1 MKKQLALITGAS
13 KGIGLELAKCFARDN
28 YDLVLVARSSDELAE
43 AAHSI
48 AAVNEQATSHIVA
61 TDLSKPKE
69 ACREIDDAIKKLSQP
84 VDVLVNNAG
93 FGLKCSFAQADM
105 ETQMDILEV
114 NMVALTR
121 LSRMYLPGMLERQR
135 GGILNVASVAGF
147 FPGPMMSVYYATKAY
162 VISLS
167 EALANEV
174 AGSGVVISCTCPGPT
189 YTHFQKR
196 ADVDGSK
203 LFKLSPVQS
212 AAAVADEG
220 YCGFKRGRTIV
231 ITGVAN
237 KFAVTT
243 GKLVPRG
250 LMSNITRAM
259 AEH

>member
-1 MKKQLALITGAS
+1 MTKQLALITGAS
-13 KGIGLELAKCFARDN
+13 KGIGLELAKCFARDG
-28 YDLVLVARSSDELAE
+28 YDLVLVARSEDELRQAAQAMNAE
-43 AAHSI
+43 NAQITCH
-48 AAVNEQATSHIVA
+48 VVA
-61 TDLSKPKE
+61 TDLSKPKQS
-69 ACREIDDAIKKLSQP
+69 CLEIDDALKKLSQP

-93 FGLKCSFAQADM
+93 FGMKTAFASADL

-121 LSRMYLPGMLERQR
+121 LSRMYLPGMLQRKR

-174 AGSGVVISCTCPGPT
+174 AGTGVVISCTCPGPT

-220 YCGFKRGRTIV
+220 YRGFKRGQTIV
-231 ITGVAN
+231 ITGIAN
-237 KFAVTT
+237 KFAVTS
-243 GKLVPRG
+243 GKMIPRG
-250 LMSNITRAM
+250 LMAHMTRAM